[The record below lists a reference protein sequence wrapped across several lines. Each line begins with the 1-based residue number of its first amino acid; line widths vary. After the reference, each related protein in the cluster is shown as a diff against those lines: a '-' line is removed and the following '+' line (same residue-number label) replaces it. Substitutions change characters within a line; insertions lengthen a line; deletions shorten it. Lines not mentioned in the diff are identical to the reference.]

1 MTQPATDYS
10 VLVVDDDFMVA
21 RIHTHYLATVPGFS
35 VVATVHTGAEAL
47 AAMNEF
53 HPDLMLLD
61 VYLPDMTG
69 IEVLRRARQDF
80 PDVDVIVVTA
90 ARDLDTVREAM
101 QGGAVSYLVKPFE
114 YQALG
119 ERLEHYRRTRSALD
133 TSRRADQQQIDQLF
147 GVRTATPVDDPADLP
162 KGLSRETTQ
171 TVMAILSRDEAISA
185 TACAQR
191 VGLSRVS
198 ARRYLEHLE
207 KTGVAEVTLK
217 YGVGRP
223 ERRYRLR

>member
-185 TACAQR
+185 TECAQR